1 LGYVTN
7 TLFSAIDST
16 YNCPYRVFFIH
27 ITRYFGRKLP
37 APEENMA
44 TVTYHF
50 PGGLYPSQYNPPLS
64 GVSVNPTFGEL
75 VDMSE
80 SARSTTTS
88 TEVLYRL
95 DNGLKLK
102 LVGTGFSFDS
112 SGDAVGGTITTIQVL
127 LNNGTTLVQS
137 ISGLSLSLEVFNDA
151 AAAFDSDKLESWLLS
166 GDDTINGSAGDDD
179 ISGHRGNDVLNGN
192 GGDDTMTGGDGV
204 DTYDGGTGFD
214 TLTFQDAYNASTAF
228 RGINLNAATGTVTDQ
243 YGFSETFQSFEE
255 YRGTQFADT
264 MTGSSI
270 DETFMGLGGRD
281 TINGGTGV
289 DTVRYDRDFQFGAT
303 KGVTVNLTTGVAID
317 SFGSQDNLSAIEN
330 VRGTNFKDSITG
342 NSATNFLRGLA
353 GADTLDGKA
362 GADTMRGGA
371 GDDSYYVDHSG
382 DIVDESLD
390 SGAGSDWVRSGVSFS
405 LASSATVKGSVER
418 LTLLGNNAINGTGN
432 ALSNALNGNGAA
444 NALDGAAGNDYINGG
459 LGNDTLTGSAG
470 LDTFIFNS
478 ALNAASNVDT
488 IVDFVVADDVMWLD
502 NAVFTG
508 VVGTGALTA
517 AQFSS
522 NTTGLAADAD
532 DRIIYESDTG
542 NLFYDSDG
550 DGAGGSVHF
559 ATVSI
564 NLGITA
570 GDFIIT

>member
-1 LGYVTN
+1 
-7 TLFSAIDST
+7 
-16 YNCPYRVFFIH
+16 
-27 ITRYFGRKLP
+27 
-37 APEENMA
+37 MA

-95 DNGLKLK
+95 DNGLRLK
-102 LVGTGFSFDS
+102 LLGTGFSFDS
-112 SGDAVGGTITTIQVL
+112 GGDAVGGTITSIQVL

-137 ISGLSLSLEVFNDA
+137 ISGLSLSLETFNDA
-151 AAAFDSDKLESWLLS
+151 AAAFDSDRLESWLFS
-166 GDDTINGSAGDDD
+166 GDDTINGSGGDDD

-192 GGDDTMTGGDGV
+192 GGDDTITGGEGD
-204 DTYDGGTGFD
+204 DAYDGGAGFD
-214 TLTFQDAYNASTAF
+214 TLSFQDAYGAASATQ
-228 RGINLNAATGTVTDQ
+228 GISLNATNGEVTDQ
-243 YGFSETFQSFEE
+243 FGFAETFQNFEE
-255 YRGTQFADT
+255 YRGTQFSDT
-264 MTGSSI
+264 INGSSLS
-270 DETFMGLGGRD
+270 ETFMGLGGRD
-281 TINGGTGV
+281 KINGGAGV
-289 DTVRYDRDFQFGAT
+289 DTIRYDRDFQLGGT
-303 KGVTVNLTTGVAID
+303 KGVTVNLTTGVATD
-317 SFGSQDNLSAIEN
+317 GFGSQDTVSGIEN
-330 VRGTNFKDSITG
+330 VRGTNFKDTITG
-342 NSATNFLRGLA
+342 NFASNFLRAFA
-353 GADTLDGKA
+353 GADTLNGLG

-371 GDDSYYVDHSG
+371 GDDTYYVDNTG

-390 SGAGSDWVRSGVSFS
+390 SGAGVDMVRSSVSFS
-405 LASSATVKGSVER
+405 LANTTVVKGNVER
-418 LTLLGNNAINGTGN
+418 LTLQGSGAIDGGGN
-432 ALSNALNGNGAA
+432 ALSNAVSGNGAA
-444 NALDGAAGNDYINGG
+444 NTLDGAAGNDYINGG
-459 LGNDTLTGSAG
+459 LGNDTLIGSTG

-488 IVDFVVADDVMWLD
+488 ISDFVVADDVMWID
-502 NAVFTG
+502 NAVFTA

-517 AQFSS
+517 AQFAS

-542 NLFYDSDG
+542 KLFYDADG
-550 DGAGGSVHF
+550 NGAGGPVHF
-559 ATVSI
+559 ATANI

>member
-1 LGYVTN
+1 
-7 TLFSAIDST
+7 
-16 YNCPYRVFFIH
+16 
-27 ITRYFGRKLP
+27 
-37 APEENMA
+37 MA

-112 SGDAVGGTITTIQVL
+112 SGDAVGGTITSIQVL
-127 LNNGTTLVQS
+127 LNNGTTLVQT
-137 ISGLSLSLEVFNDA
+137 ISGLSLSLEIFNDA
-151 AAAFDSDKLESWLLS
+151 AAAFDSDRLESWLLS

-192 GGDDTMTGGDGV
+192 GGNDTLTGGDGD
-204 DTYDGGTGFD
+204 DTYDGGAGFD

-243 YGFSETFQSFEE
+243 FGFSETFQNFEE

-289 DTVRYDRDFQFGAT
+289 DTVRYDRDFQVGAT

-317 SFGSQDNLSAIEN
+317 SFGSQDALSAIEN
-330 VRGTNFKDSITG
+330 VRGTSFKDSITG
-342 NSATNFLRGLA
+342 NSVANFLRGFS
-353 GADTLDGKA
+353 GADTLDGKG

-371 GDDSYYVDHSG
+371 GDDSYYVDNAG

-390 SGAGSDWVRSGVSFS
+390 SGAGNDWVRSGVSFS

-418 LTLLGNNAINGTGN
+418 LTLLGSSAIDGTGN
-432 ALSNALNGNGAA
+432 ALSNTLSGNNAA
-444 NALDGAAGNDYINGG
+444 NTLDGAAGNDFINGF
-459 LGNDTLTGSAG
+459 LGNDTLIGSAG
-470 LDTFIFNS
+470 QDAFIFNT
-478 ALNAASNVDT
+478 ALNASSNVDT
-488 IVDFVVADDVMWLD
+488 IVDFVVADDTIRLED
-502 NAVFTG
+502 AIFTSI
-508 VVGTGALTA
+508 VGTGALTA
-517 AQFSS
+517 AQFAS

-532 DRIIYESDTG
+532 DRVIYESDTG
-542 NLFYDSDG
+542 KLFYDSDG
-550 DGAGGSVHF
+550 NGGGGAVHF
-559 ATVSI
+559 ATLSANI
-564 NLGITA
+564 AITA
-570 GDFIIT
+570 GDFLII